1 VSQEPLRGTGGSI
14 PPASHKRRRVAVVGA
29 GLSGLVA
36 AKSLKEEG
44 LEPVLF
50 EQADVRPAT
59 SLVEAALRGS
69 DGGIILYW
77 GIGIGG
83 GGSMT
88 VKRTVY
94 TSPVEALAA
103 LIRSLVAYEQR
114 YQMSSADFYAR
125 YQRGEIG
132 DSIDFVEWAGDYQHY
147 QEIKEELER
156 KLAAAG

>member
-1 VSQEPLRGTGGSI
+1 
-14 PPASHKRRRVAVVGA
+14 
-29 GLSGLVA
+29 
-36 AKSLKEEG
+36 
-44 LEPVLF
+44 
-50 EQADVRPAT
+50 
-59 SLVEAALRGS
+59 
-69 DGGIILYW
+69 
-77 GIGIGG
+77 
-83 GGSMT
+83 MT

-132 DSIDFVEWAGDYQHY
+132 DSIDFVEWAGDYPHY

-156 KLAAAG
+156 KLAAAGWELSRNILLMSISLSKISLRSTLSGMKNRFSL